1 MPVNPDQCL
10 GTVCPARLVTR
21 DYDSTTV
28 YSLFLLRIPYFLLHF
43 HATVLQVVG
52 SATTTIFD
60 HMNFCGAARD
70 RTRDKPLAYFQLAY
84 ILRQVECRTCY
95 PFGHRACSAKLGL
108 MVHLFIGHACNHS
121 ANLA

>member
-1 MPVNPDQCL
+1 MSREIRVSPIM
-10 GTVCPARLVTR
+10 TVPRFIL
-21 DYDSTTV
+21 Y
-28 YSLFLLRIPYFLLHF
+28 LLRIPYFSLHF

-95 PFGHRACSAKLGL
+95 PFGHRACLDKGIFDDG
-108 MVHLFIGHACNHS
+108 HIGS
-121 ANLA
+121 